1 MPGPRIVSSL
11 PGFPISSSG
20 SSSFHPSHFSKSSAP
35 VIFCRRR
42 RHGAS
47 SRGKKRKG
55 TCACLTELPGVNPS
69 SLVAAASS
77 GSMEPAPSLYPL
89 HRCKIIHL
97 VRHAQGFH
105 NVAGEADY
113 RAYESYEFLDA
124 SLTPMGW
131 DQVARLRKHVMTSG
145 IKEALGLVVVSPLT
159 RTMQTAVGVFG
170 GSDVKDG
177 VKEENP
183 PLMAE
188 GVGKAQHAA
197 ISSSGCPKFVAVEWC
212 REHMGIHP
220 CDKRSPIRDYK
231 NLFPAIDFSEIETD
245 EDTWWKCSSRETS
258 EELHARG
265 RKFIEWILNRDEK
278 RIAVVSHSSYL
289 IHLLELFGEDCSPL
303 VQQEIRS
310 PYTNCE
316 LRTVVLA
323 DRRAT
328 SKIAASSDFPGG
340 VPEGPSA
347 GSDLADVIE
356 DTGKELE
363 DAVENGSL

>member
-1 MPGPRIVSSL
+1 
-11 PGFPISSSG
+11 
-20 SSSFHPSHFSKSSAP
+20 
-35 VIFCRRR
+35 
-42 RHGAS
+42 
-47 SRGKKRKG
+47 
-55 TCACLTELPGVNPS
+55 
-69 SLVAAASS
+69 
-77 GSMEPAPSLYPL
+77 MEPAPSLYPL

-105 NVAGEADY
+105 NVAGEADH

-245 EDTWWKCSSRETS
+245 EDEWWNADIREPD
-258 EELHARG
+258 EDLCQRG
-265 RKFIEWILNRDEK
+265 LEFLKWLLRRDEK
-278 RIAVVSHSSYL
+278 EIAVVSHSGFL
-289 IHLLELFGEDCSPL
+289 THMVTLFGDDCGDT

-310 PYTNCE
+310 RFANCA
-316 LRTVVLA
+316 LRTVILT
-323 DRRAT
+323 D
-328 SKIAASSDFPGG
+328 K
-340 VPEGPSA
+340 
-347 GSDLADVIE
+347 
-356 DTGKELE
+356 K
-363 DAVENGSL
+363 